1 MAKADP
7 RYQEPSNAHKSVD
20 NAKSSNITWGE
31 GMRERERH
39 VHCGL
44 QILMMICF
52 GNLHVVNHATVN
64 SEDSQRQRLRTG
76 ESSLRSFTFSTSSL
90 FVVKWSL
97 HSCVRLNR
105 FHVTKMRRPI
115 LRGEGGGQE

>member
-1 MAKADP
+1 
-7 RYQEPSNAHKSVD
+7 
-20 NAKSSNITWGE
+20 
-31 GMRERERH
+31 MRERERETRTLWFANSDDDLLWQFTRGQP
-39 VHCGL
+39 C
-44 QILMMICF
+44 
-52 GNLHVVNHATVN
+52 HATVN